1 MFVERRYESI
11 INESGIR
18 IFDRPRTPAMR
29 ETRVLCRSIRTRSI
43 REQTSKAV
51 PWRCDLS
58 RLRNTRAKSAPR
70 SVCTALR
77 GWRNCAR
84 DRSNEHARMVRTRGS
99 HTSFS
104 SKIPVSAPEAAR
116 NDEIAGWIAMWC
128 ARARYIVNTYIHTY
142 VLTLTRAKRT
152 TAFLRGE
159 RVSVPQSRCQ
169 GQAPRSR
176 LPAHLLATAFRIELP
191 TLLLDRAKRS

>member
-1 MFVERRYESI
+1 MNKRLRPCRDAAIFRAYETRALKARRDRFARRYAADVI
-11 INESGIR
+11 
-18 IFDRPRTPAMR
+18 A
-29 ETRVLCRSIRTRSI
+29 
-43 REQTSKAV
+43 
-51 PWRCDLS
+51 
-58 RLRNTRAKSAPR
+58 RA
-70 SVCTALR
+70 TAR
-77 GWRNCAR
+77 R
-84 DRSNEHARMVRTRGS
+84 NEHARMVRTRGS

>member
-11 INESGIR
+11 INESGIG

-84 DRSNEHARMVRTRGS
+84 DRSNDMHEW
-99 HTSFS
+99 
-104 SKIPVSAPEAAR
+104 SAHEAATRVSPRKSPYQRRKQLERR
-116 NDEIAGWIAMWC
+116 NRRMDRDVVC
-128 ARARYIVNTYIHTY
+128 ARAIHREHVYTH
-142 VLTLTRAKRT
+142 VRAHAHTRET
-152 TAFLRGE
+152 ND
-159 RVSVPQSRCQ
+159 SVPSRRTRFC
-169 GQAPRSR
+169 ATIS
-176 LPAHLLATAFRIELP
+176 LPGPSTPLSLASPLARHRF
-191 TLLLDRAKRS
+191 

>member
-128 ARARYIVNTYIHTY
+128 ARARYIVNTCIYIYTHVRAHAHTRE
-142 VLTLTRAKRT
+142 TND
-152 TAFLRGE
+152 
-159 RVSVPQSRCQ
+159 SVPSRRTRFC
-169 GQAPRSR
+169 ATIS
-176 LPAHLLATAFRIELP
+176 LPGPSTPLSLASPLARHRF
-191 TLLLDRAKRS
+191 